1 MTFDP
6 TTQFPRTGT
15 TSPIFVAR
23 EAGSPFV
30 NPGEYFWIKVHSA
43 QAAFRGSIF
52 DQVKQL
58 VITSKVNLNHPAL
71 GNEDVFAIQ
80 RSRAIDKNRAE
91 QLGLSPNLIS
101 LVPATMSR
109 VSVSID
115 FILDTQ
121 NNLAKL
127 GAVINDDK
135 LLAVISLAPGAAAV
149 AKAVGGLAQS
159 LIQSFVPAE
168 ERKPILEF
176 AGDFNIGGTEIE
188 RGLRSGY
195 YVILGSRHEKDPLPA
210 AAPTIAV
217 RDDAL
222 VIDGSPVTQYSFVV
236 LDVQRIVA
244 RTRKLAEGA
253 TWDSKLR
260 DAEQMAVEFA
270 QDPFADEGAKKETWL
285 KCRALL
291 QEARALLMADSNY
304 APDEATD
311 IYKTVYQSC
320 ASTIKSAGA
329 LEMESVSQVV
339 DTPEDRLLMKIGQN
353 EDLATIASDYEE
365 RAEEAERILVGRG
378 VLQPDTGT
386 SS

>member
-1 MTFDP
+1 MP
-6 TTQFPRTGT
+6 YESAIQFPRTGT
-15 TSPIFVAR
+15 TSPLFVER
-23 EAGSPFV
+23 ESDATFV

-43 QAAFRGSIF
+43 QAAFRGNIF
-52 DQVKQL
+52 DQAKQL

-71 GNEDVFAIQ
+71 GNEDIFAIQ
-80 RSRAIDKNRAE
+80 RSRTIDKNRAE

-101 LVPATMSR
+101 LVPATMSH

-115 FILDTQ
+115 FILDTR

-127 GAVINDDK
+127 GGLINDDK

-149 AKAVGGLAQS
+149 AKTVGNLAQG

-176 AGDFNIGGTEIE
+176 AGDFNIGGSNVE

-195 YVILGSRHEKDPLPA
+195 YVILGSRHDKDPLPS
-210 AAPTIAV
+210 AV
-217 RDDAL
+217 PSITVREDAL
-222 VIDGSPVTQYSFVV
+222 LIDGLPVTQYSFVV

-253 TWDSKLR
+253 IWDSKLR
-260 DAEQMAVEFA
+260 EAEQMATEFA
-270 QDPFADEGAKKETWL
+270 DDPFTSEGEKRETWL

-291 QEARALLMADSNY
+291 QEARTLLMADSNY
-304 APDEATD
+304 SPDEAAD

-320 ASTIKSAGA
+320 ASIIKSASAFEIEG
-329 LEMESVSQVV
+329 VSQVV
-339 DTPEDRLLMKIGQN
+339 DTPEDRLLLDIGQD
-353 EDLATIASDYEE
+353 EDLAAVASDYQEKS
-365 RAEEAERILVGRG
+365 EEAERIMVARG
-378 VLQPDTGT
+378 VLPPEM
-386 SS
+386 

>member
-1 MTFDP
+1 MP
-6 TTQFPRTGT
+6 NESATQFPRTGT
-15 TSPIFVAR
+15 TSPLFVER
-23 EAGSPFV
+23 ESDATFV

-43 QAAFRGSIF
+43 QAAFRGNIF

-71 GNEDVFAIQ
+71 GNEDIFAIQ
-80 RSRAIDKNRAE
+80 RSRTIDKNRAE

-115 FILDTQ
+115 FILDTR

-127 GAVINDDK
+127 GGLINDDK

-149 AKAVGGLAQS
+149 AKTVGSLAQG

-176 AGDFNIGGTEIE
+176 AGDFNIGGSNVE

-195 YVILGSRHEKDPLPA
+195 YVILGSRHDKDPLPS
-210 AAPTIAV
+210 AV
-217 RDDAL
+217 PSITVREDAL
-222 VIDGSPVTQYSFVV
+222 LIDGSPVTQYSFVV

-253 TWDSKLR
+253 IWDSKLR
-260 DAEQMAVEFA
+260 EAEQMVTEFA
-270 QDPFADEGAKKETWL
+270 DDPFASAEVKRETWL

-291 QEARALLMADSNY
+291 QEARTLLMADSNY
-304 APDEATD
+304 APDEAAD
-311 IYKTVYQSC
+311 IYKTVYQFC
-320 ASTIKSAGA
+320 ASTIKSSGA
-329 LEMESVSQVV
+329 FELEGVSQTI
-339 DTPEDRLLMKIGQN
+339 DTPEDRLLLDIDQD
-353 EDLATIASDYEE
+353 EDLAAVASNYQEKVE
-365 RAEEAERILVGRG
+365 KAEHIMVARG
-378 VLQPDTGT
+378 VLPPEM
-386 SS
+386 